1 MAPRGE
7 DHPGASSRVKT
18 SRAREWGRRGTSG
31 RDRRRRDTAAF
42 LKSWKIFTIGGQTE
56 RHTKNSRRNVASTL
70 LRDTKSWFFAKKRI
84 R

>member
-1 MAPRGE
+1 MGTPRHIGTRPPPTK
-7 DHPGASSRVKT
+7 H
-18 SRAREWGRRGTSG
+18 RRLSEVVE
-31 RDRRRRDTAAF
+31 
-42 LKSWKIFTIGGQTE
+42 KNTIGGQTE